1 MDTLE
6 KFRKDETRRLICWI
20 RKNKN
25 SWLDILNAITE
36 QNILITEEFRD
47 VVKSLRDNG
56 FYQFLVLLL
65 YTNNDKIQ
73 NAIEEI
79 LLLSVDTYWDENL
92 LNKMI
97 DLLLEYLVDENI

>member
-47 VVKSLRDNG
+47 VVKSLRDN
-56 FYQFLVLLL
+56 
-65 YTNNDKIQ
+65 DKIQ

-97 DLLLEYLVDENI
+97 DLLLEYLVDESI

>member
-36 QNILITEEFRD
+36 QNILITEEFSI
-47 VVKSLRDNG
+47 V
-56 FYQFLVLLL
+56 Y
-65 YTNNDKIQ
+65 
-73 NAIEEI
+73 
-79 LLLSVDTYWDENL
+79 
-92 LNKMI
+92 
-97 DLLLEYLVDENI
+97 